1 VIFRRPRST
10 ATTAAVLALVLGV
23 ACTVSKVDPNAAITV
38 SGKVQGADGAPLGGA
53 KVVLVKEADLGEAL
67 VGLVAAAAT
76 LGTICL
82 VPAAPTI
89 CAKAHRVTAGPD
101 GAYTVHLTG
110 RDTQGSVGNASTFH
124 LAAQPA
130 AGGPSV
136 SARFSIQH
144 DEVAVPDLKLW
155 APKLEVSNN
164 RAVRAQWPPF
174 DPTAT
179 ERVVYYNGDGPQAAW
194 VAEGKGQVS
203 IDPRVLEDVQGKAV
217 VESDTNVESGGT
229 TFRVTHQSAPVDY
242 GPYGGAPPSR
252 GAPCLPAPCAAT
264 DGDLNPPSTPGPA
277 TQEITVE
284 LVPPQVPA
292 LVVVH
297 GCSGDC
303 KVETSI
309 SGNPWTLA
317 GSSVKPYLAITP
329 LTGPPVRFIR
339 VRSSS
344 SLTSLGEVSVWS

>member
-1 VIFRRPRST
+1 VTFRRPRAT

-53 KVVLVKEADLGEAL
+53 KVILVKEADLGEAL
-67 VGLVAAAAT
+67 LGLVAAAAT
-76 LGTICL
+76 IGTICL
-82 VPAAPTI
+82 TPAAPTI

-101 GAYTVHLTG
+101 GAYTFHLTG

-124 LAAQPA
+124 LAAEPA
-130 AGGPSV
+130 GGGPSV

-144 DEVAVPDLKLW
+144 EEVAVPDLRLW
-155 APKLEVSNN
+155 APKLDLSNT
-164 RAVRAQWPPF
+164 RAVRAQWPPL

-179 ERVVYYNGDGPQAAW
+179 ERVVYFDGDGPQSAW

-217 VESDTNVESGGT
+217 VQSDTTVEGGGT
-229 TFRVTHQSAPVDY
+229 TFRVTHQSAPVAY

-252 GAPCLPAPCAAT
+252 GAPCQPAPCTAT
-264 DGDLNPPSTPGPA
+264 DGDLQAPSTPGPA
-277 TQEITVE
+277 TQELTVE

-292 LVVVH
+292 LIVVH

-303 KVETSI
+303 RVETSI
-309 SGNPWTLA
+309 TGNPWTLA
-317 GSSVKPYLAITP
+317 GSSPKPYLAITP
-329 LTGPPVRFIR
+329 LTGPPVRFVR
-339 VRSSS
+339 VQSSS
-344 SLTSLGEVSVWS
+344 SLTSLGEVSVWP